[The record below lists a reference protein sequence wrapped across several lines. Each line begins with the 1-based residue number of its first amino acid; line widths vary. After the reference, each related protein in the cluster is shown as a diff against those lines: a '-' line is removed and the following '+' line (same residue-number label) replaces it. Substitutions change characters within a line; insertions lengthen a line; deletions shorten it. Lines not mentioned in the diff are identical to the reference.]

1 MTMAVQPY
9 ETPPA
14 HARVSSQAFLDYTKG
29 VQTPERKAAVLE
41 KHYETIAR
49 EMQARGTWREQPR
62 LLDLGCGLGVHA
74 EFWHARGFRVTGLDH
89 DADLIAHARKRAE
102 ERRLAIRYEEGRA
115 DRLPF
120 ADGSFDII
128 YANSILEHVENWARC
143 LEEWIRVLAP
153 GGLLWIETTN
163 GLCPRQAEFRWL
175 PLYSWWPPALKR
187 LAVRLAL
194 GPLPA
199 LANHSAWPAL
209 HWFSYF
215 QLKRFLEPRGLSV
228 RDRFDCMD
236 IATVGWAKRLLRR
249 MALSG
254 ESGRRVCYLFVSPL
268 VVLATKT
275 GAAGVTD
282 RGAGS

>member
-1 MTMAVQPY
+1 MTLSVRSY
-9 ETPPA
+9 EPDSPP
-14 HARVSSQAFLDYTKG
+14 ARVSTPAFLDYTRR
-29 VQTPERKAAVLE
+29 VQTPEGKAAVLE
-41 KHYETIAR
+41 KQYRTIVR
-49 EMQARGTWREQPR
+49 EMQSRGTWREPAR
-62 LLDLGCGLGVHA
+62 LLDLGCGLGIQA
-74 EFWHARGFRVTGLDH
+74 EFWHGRGFRVTGLDH
-89 DADLIAHARKRAE
+89 DAALLVHARQRAE
-102 ERRLAIRYEEGRA
+102 AARLPIRFHEGRA

-120 ADGSFDII
+120 ADESFDIV
-128 YANSILEHVENWARC
+128 YANSILEHVEDWVCC

-163 GLCPRQAEFRWL
+163 VLCPRQAEFRWL

-236 IATVGWAKRLLRR
+236 VANAGWARQLARRL
-249 MALSG
+249 ALSG
-254 ESGRRVCYLFVSPL
+254 EAGRRFCYLFVSPL
-268 VVLATKT
+268 ILLATK
-275 GAAGVTD
+275 AGETRPLD
-282 RGAGS
+282 R